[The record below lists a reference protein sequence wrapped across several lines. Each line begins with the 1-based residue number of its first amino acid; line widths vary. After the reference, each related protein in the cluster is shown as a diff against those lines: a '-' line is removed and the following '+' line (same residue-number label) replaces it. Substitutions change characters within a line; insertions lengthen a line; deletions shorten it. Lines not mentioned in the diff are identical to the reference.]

1 MARVQQGLTGS
12 CMASIKRLLI
22 GGAAALAVNACYGPL
37 VFAQQAG
44 DVSEA
49 AAPQIIT
56 SVAVEG
62 NQRIET
68 ATVLAYVAIQP
79 GEAFSP
85 ERIDI
90 ALKTL
95 FATGFFANVE
105 FEQRGQTLVVKV
117 AENPTVNQVLFEG
130 NKSRSSRARGLRKTA
145 CRPISAA
152 CRKSIAGRANLPP
165 TSCPRSRCCRLTAST
180 SSLRSTKAARQA
192 SARSILLAT
201 RPFRIHG

>member
-1 MARVQQGLTGS
+1 
-12 CMASIKRLLI
+12 MASIKRLLI
-22 GGAAALAVNACYGPL
+22 GGAAALAANACYGPL
-37 VFAQQAG
+37 AFAQQAG

-79 GEAFSP
+79 GESFSP

-130 NKSRSSRARGLRKTA
+130 N
-145 CRPISAA
+145 SAVT
-152 CRKSIAGRANLPP
+152 KDKLEKEVQIK
-165 TSCPRSRCCRLTAST
+165 PRSWFTQNRVQADIRRMQEVYR
-180 SSLRSTKAARQA
+180 RSGKFAANIVPKIKVLPSNRVDLIFEINEGRTTGIRKVNFIGNQA
-192 SARSILLAT
+192 
-201 RPFRIHG
+201 F